1 MTSDWRLYS
10 QGQVSSDNKSVK
22 TKLISKH
29 RNYCQAPGQILTLGW
44 DIGMQTSDQIRWIQ
58 SALEQ
63 LLRNSNK

>member
-29 RNYCQAPGQILTLGW
+29 RNYCQAPGQILTLEYW
-44 DIGMQTSDQIRWIQ
+44 DANLRSDQMDPVSPRAITEKQ
-58 SALEQ
+58 
-63 LLRNSNK
+63 

>member
-29 RNYCQAPGQILTLGW
+29 RNYCQAPGQILTLRYW
-44 DIGMQTSDQIRWIQ
+44 DANLRSDQMDPVSPRAITEKQ
-58 SALEQ
+58 
-63 LLRNSNK
+63 